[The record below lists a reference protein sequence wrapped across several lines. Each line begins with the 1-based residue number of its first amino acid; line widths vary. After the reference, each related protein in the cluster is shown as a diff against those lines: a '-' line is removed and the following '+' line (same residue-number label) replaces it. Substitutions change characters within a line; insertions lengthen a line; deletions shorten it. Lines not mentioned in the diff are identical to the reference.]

1 MKASRRLSFQEWG
14 IADMQCV
21 RVFVAIAVAA
31 ITGCGGQGFQSAE
44 VSGTV
49 TVGGA
54 PAPGL
59 MIQFE
64 PADGEGTRLPPGTG
78 FTNADGKYV
87 LLRPGGKR
95 GAVVGKNTV
104 RVLNGEGVA
113 LERLRGKTV
122 EGAVSEREVKPGVN
136 VLDIELTLK

>member
-1 MKASRRLSFQEWG
+1 MPCIRYAPTL
-14 IADMQCV
+14 A
-21 RVFVAIAVAA
+21 AIAIACVV
-31 ITGCGGQGFQSAE
+31 GCGGQGFESAE

-78 FTNADGKYV
+78 VTNADGKYV
-87 LLRPGGKR
+87 LLRPGGKP

-104 RVLNGEGVA
+104 RVLNGEGGP
-113 LERLRGKTV
+113 LDRLRGKTV
-122 EGAVSEREVKPGVN
+122 EGAVAEREVKPGSN
-136 VLDIELTLK
+136 VIDVELTLK